1 MPDSKTTLHQKVTD
15 HIIEAMK
22 NAKDFEMP
30 WRCANQLPINALTDK
45 AYQGINTVSLW
56 VSSMNQ
62 GYDSSLWATYKQ
74 WASLGAQVQK
84 GERGSAIVIYKLIG
98 EKEKQDGPSDSED
111 KQRSG
116 VLIRSATVFNLK
128 QVVDYQTKEETD
140 QPLYDL
146 AEKLNHVDQFITN
159 TKANIVS
166 GGTRACYAPSK
177 DLISIPHQELF
188 KGTSTSSPSEAYY
201 STLLHE
207 LTHWSGHKERANRD
221 LSGRFGS
228 DSYAMEELV
237 AELGAAFLCAELN
250 ISPVPRQD
258 HADYLAN
265 WLKVL
270 QQDDKAI
277 FWASARAAEASAFLN
292 SLQDK

>member
-1 MPDSKTTLHQKVTD
+1 
-15 HIIEAMK
+15 
-22 NAKDFEMP
+22 
-30 WRCANQLPINALTDK
+30 
-45 AYQGINTVSLW
+45 
-56 VSSMNQ
+56 
-62 GYDSSLWATYKQ
+62 
-74 WASLGAQVQK
+74 
-84 GERGSAIVIYKLIG
+84 
-98 EKEKQDGPSDSED
+98 
-111 KQRSG
+111 
-116 VLIRSATVFNLK
+116 LIRSASVFNLK
-128 QVVDYQTKEETD
+128 QVTGYQAEEETD
-140 QPLYDL
+140 QPLSDL
-146 AEKLNHVDQFITN
+146 TEKLNHVDKFITN

-177 DLISIPHQELF
+177 DLISIPHRELF

-228 DSYAMEELV
+228 ESYAMEELV

-258 HADYLAN
+258 HADYLVN

-270 QQDDKAI
+270 KQDDKAI
-277 FWASARAAEASAFLN
+277 FWASARAAEASAYLN
-292 SLQDK
+292 SLKD